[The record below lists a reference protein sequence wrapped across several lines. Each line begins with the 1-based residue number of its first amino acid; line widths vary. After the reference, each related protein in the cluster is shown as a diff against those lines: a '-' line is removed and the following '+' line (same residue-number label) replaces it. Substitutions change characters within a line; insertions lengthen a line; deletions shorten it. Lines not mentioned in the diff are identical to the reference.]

1 MYMGGS
7 SEQLSE
13 LPGIQKQLEV
23 DMSRLSIITQNSAQR
38 TVEELY
44 KDLERRIVASPPGY
58 VRWIWRHLS

>member
-1 MYMGGS
+1 MESGMYMGGS

-44 KDLERRIVASPPGY
+44 KDL
-58 VRWIWRHLS
+58 